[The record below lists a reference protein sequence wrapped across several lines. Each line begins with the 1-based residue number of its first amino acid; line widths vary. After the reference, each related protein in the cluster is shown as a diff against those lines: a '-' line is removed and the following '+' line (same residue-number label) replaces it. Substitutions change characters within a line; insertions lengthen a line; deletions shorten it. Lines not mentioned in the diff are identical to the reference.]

1 MDLIDKACCPN
12 EFSSPGAHYRL
23 LSSLN
28 PFEKKVVQY
37 KGTAVKII
45 YYTQTGPTKAQNR

>member
-12 EFSSPGAHYRL
+12 EFSS
-23 LSSLN
+23 LN

-37 KGTAVKII
+37 KGSAVKVI